1 MVSYILAVI
10 TAVAALALD
19 QFTKYYI
26 SNNFVMAETKP
37 LIPHVLGITYVYNTG
52 GAWGMLKDQTWLL
65 LSVTIVIMLVCIAL
79 LLKFGVKNKL
89 MFWAI
94 TLILSGGVGNMIDRI
109 FRGGR
114 VIDFFDLLF
123 MEYPVFNVA
132 DCAIVIGAG
141 MLLLYFL
148 IDMLKEN
155 KQKRMIKL
163 EHTTQESSNNEK
175 I

>member
-148 IDMLKEN
+148 IDMIKEKSSVN
-155 KQKRMIKL
+155 KK
-163 EHTTQESSNNEK
+163 
-175 I
+175 

>member
-65 LSVTIVIMLVCIAL
+65 LSVTIVIMLVC
-79 LLKFGVKNKL
+79 N
-89 MFWAI
+89 
-94 TLILSGGVGNMIDRI
+94 
-109 FRGGR
+109 
-114 VIDFFDLLF
+114 
-123 MEYPVFNVA
+123 
-132 DCAIVIGAG
+132 
-141 MLLLYFL
+141 
-148 IDMLKEN
+148 
-155 KQKRMIKL
+155 
-163 EHTTQESSNNEK
+163 
-175 I
+175 